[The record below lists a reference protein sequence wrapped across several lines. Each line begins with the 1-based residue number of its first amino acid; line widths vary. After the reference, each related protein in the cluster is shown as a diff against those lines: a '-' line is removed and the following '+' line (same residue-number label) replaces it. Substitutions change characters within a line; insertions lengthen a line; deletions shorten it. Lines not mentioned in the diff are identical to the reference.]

1 MGEEYTLS
9 VTDPS
14 VEQASVDFVVKGGG
28 QWTEVTLRLR
38 PTECASLS
46 LVLESAHRALPR
58 GIKYCLSSVKRA
70 AAEPHEAAH
79 AATAYERVRAFREH
93 NDVAFNGVVDPAPTD
108 VAQAWSLAHSDPTK
122 RAQNE
127 RTLDGIAAILR
138 EYPSLGMEV
147 RGTTGRSTL
156 APANLAAYYR
166 MRPAEDVHALY
177 DHLARNRATAC
188 RDAYVAR
195 GIDPRRLLVSAE
207 AMTGE
212 MKVDFIPR
220 PMADIAAAAAKA
232 DVDQS
237 VGGGGDLHLTTRAK
251 EAEPVRDQTV
261 LEGVTTA
268 DGVEVRVVLSQ
279 QEAGRFLLGHQ
290 YLLEVPDGG
299 AGGVAPHTQAFK
311 LDQPRA
317 EVRARLHLQGDLELL
332 WLGPLEAGAR
342 VVEQRGDG
350 DDLSEERRLPVL
362 GVIPL
367 TITLRRTGA
376 IVLSVS
382 KAEPAAPTAIA
393 GEGRL
398 LQGEE
403 YVLQTEHTARWAPQA
418 LSFVLG
424 TAKDTLTLQMLPA
437 TSAPPPPTR
446 STRDVRVTV
455 LGPDGR
461 APAAA
466 LRVSVTQLTHAA
478 AAAAP
483 GAQHRPVACEARTDT
498 QGGAVLPGSGAIFVG
513 ERYRLDVGA
522 SDASA
527 PAVLEFTAEPGPGVL
542 VLEPVRLGSAR
553 PGWYDDRP
561 AASDAAVRATGD
573 AGAVHAALQRRPFI
587 DNKAISAAV
596 AGRCPAEVRL
606 LREAYQRQHGANLL
620 EELRRH
626 GSRNPNPYPNPNP
639 NPNPDPNPNPNPNQ
653 ARQPPQ
659 GQDDAAG
666 AAAAARA
673 CRARRPDDPLRC
685 REGGAQRGQEPAAHR
700 RAHRGPLHLAV
711 QGARRDARGL
721 S

>member
-46 LVLESAHRALPR
+46 LVYESAHRALPR
-58 GIKYCLSSVKRA
+58 GIKYRLSSVKRA

-220 PMADIAAAAAKA
+220 PMADIAAAAARA

-268 DGVEVRVVLSQ
+268 DGVEVRVVLSP

-483 GAQHRPVACEARTDT
+483 GAQHRRVACEARTDT
-498 QGGAVLPGSGAIFVG
+498 QGSAVLPGSGAIFVG
-513 ERYRLDVGA
+513 ERYRLDVGG

-606 LREAYQRQHGANLL
+606 LREAYQRQPELVRRRGEPIAL
-620 EELRRH
+620 E
-626 GSRNPNPYPNPNP
+626 
-639 NPNPDPNPNPNPNQ
+639 
-653 ARQPPQ
+653 
-659 GQDDAAG
+659 
-666 AAAAARA
+666 
-673 CRARRPDDPLRC
+673 
-685 REGGAQRGQEPAAHR
+685 
-700 RAHRGPLHLAV
+700 V
-711 QGARRDARGL
+711 QYMTIV
-721 S
+721 SSK